1 VSTAP
6 DRALVWLF
14 PPTGA
19 APLVCGELRRIGG
32 GRKLAFRYDAA
43 WLAQPDAFALAPD
56 LPLKAGEIEPAAH
69 LDVHPVFED
78 AGPDDWGRRV
88 IDRAYQPSR
97 RLLLDYLALAGQCPV
112 GALGFTWPDQPL
124 QTDTLAG
131 LESIEELLA
140 AVHSV
145 ENREPLSQRHA
156 RLLKPGTSVGG
167 MRPKALIAI
176 DGQPW
181 MAKFPSRLDEQDV
194 CGIEGASLTLARECG
209 IDVAASRLVTCAKRQ
224 VLLVKRFDRDGEARR
239 QFFSARTMF
248 ESEGLNYSYAHL
260 AQLVRKHS
268 AQPVADA
275 HELFRRLL
283 FNIVIE
289 NGDDHERNHGFLRN
303 GHVYRLAPAYDIA
316 PQLQN
321 TGYQAMAISGDE
333 MASALPHALATAHEF
348 GLGTDAARE
357 IAVGV
362 VGTVAARWRA
372 VFLAAGVP
380 TQDIELAARFVEPR
394 LVAASAA
401 LRA

>member
-1 VSTAP
+1 
-6 DRALVWLF
+6 
-14 PPTGA
+14 
-19 APLVCGELRRIGG
+19 
-32 GRKLAFRYDAA
+32 
-43 WLAQPDAFALAPD
+43 
-56 LPLKAGEIEPAAH
+56 
-69 LDVHPVFED
+69 
-78 AGPDDWGRRV
+78 
-88 IDRAYQPSR
+88 
-97 RLLLDYLALAGQCPV
+97 
-112 GALGFTWPDQPL
+112 
-124 QTDTLAG
+124 
-131 LESIEELLA
+131 
-140 AVHSV
+140 
-145 ENREPLSQRHA
+145 
-156 RLLKPGTSVGG
+156 
-167 MRPKALIAI
+167 
-176 DGQPW
+176 

-209 IDVAASRLVTCAKRQ
+209 IDVAASRLIACGLRQ
-224 VLLVKRFDRDGEARR
+224 LLLVKRFDRDAKARR

-303 GHVYRLAPAYDIA
+303 GHAYRLAPAYDIA

-333 MASALPHALATAHEF
+333 MASALPHALAAAHEF
-348 GLGTDAARE
+348 GLGTDAARD

-372 VFLAAGVP
+372 VFLSAGVP
-380 TQDIELAARFVEPR
+380 SQDVELVARFVEPR
-394 LVAASAA
+394 LAAASAA